1 MKDLSKKELD
11 RRKLIQKAI
20 SDYFGGPI
28 NERVYGRI
36 LKAIVSRNF
45 NGLETDEILHARHIA
60 DNVKDESYMEA
71 LLWA

>member
-20 SDYFGGPI
+20 NDYFGGQI
-28 NERVYGRI
+28 NERVYSRI

-45 NGLETDEILHARHIA
+45 NGLESDEILHARHIA

-71 LLWA
+71 LLCG